1 MDRYQSTFKSKD
13 SKQEKISLPE
23 KEKNEM
29 KHELK
34 RNVSSIKED
43 NVESQILLLN
53 EILKRQIELEKK
65 IDSLSTSK
73 LTEKSKKIVVQ
84 RDAEGKIIGAEIV
97 E

>member
-13 SKQEKISLPE
+13 TLLPKIKSSPLQPQKKIRQQLSNSKVNDDEPL
-23 KEKNEM
+23 
-29 KHELK
+29 
-34 RNVSSIKED
+34 V
-43 NVESQILLLN
+43 LLLN

-65 IDSLSTSK
+65 IDLLPISK
-73 LTEKSKKIVVQ
+73 LSEKSKKIVVQ